1 MKIVYIGTRLQVNGA
16 TKVVINHCNILYN
29 LGHEIRLVVLGA
41 NLFGWEPIVS
51 VEYVTSFRKVKID
64 DQELIVALD
73 CFSANWFTG
82 KYGEKRVVSFIQA
95 NEPQLYTDVKLV
107 SAAEK
112 SFRLSNPKIVVSK
125 YLQDVLYE
133 YGRTSHIIPP
143 AADERVFYPEIRKA
157 PEKGKP
163 FRVLVVGSYE
173 HPLKQIPQ
181 AYAALEYLKRLGVD
195 IRLVRLVRKAEKET
209 PKDIKTKWYV
219 NPTQEE
225 VGNIYR
231 SVDVLLVT
239 SSSEGFGLPILE
251 AMMSGIPFVATDN
264 GGSRDL
270 VPETVKDNLINVGDI
285 KAMGDALYH
294 LAIDK
299 AHWEKFSRLGLTKA
313 KQWSWKKVAVDL
325 EKFLH
330 SIYKTAF

>member
-1 MKIVYIGTRLQVNGA
+1 M
-16 TKVVINHCNILYN
+16 
-29 LGHEIRLVVLGA
+29 
-41 NLFGWEPIVS
+41 
-51 VEYVTSFRKVKID
+51 
-64 DQELIVALD
+64 
-73 CFSANWFTG
+73 
-82 KYGEKRVVSFIQA
+82 
-95 NEPQLYTDVKLV
+95 
-107 SAAEK
+107 
-112 SFRLSNPKIVVSK
+112 
-125 YLQDVLYE
+125 
-133 YGRTSHIIPP
+133 
-143 AADERVFYPEIRKA
+143 
-157 PEKGKP
+157 
-163 FRVLVVGSYE
+163 
-173 HPLKQIPQ
+173 
-181 AYAALEYLKRLGVD
+181 
-195 IRLVRLVRKAEKET
+195 
-209 PKDIKTKWYV
+209 
-219 NPTQEE
+219 
-225 VGNIYR
+225 GNIYR